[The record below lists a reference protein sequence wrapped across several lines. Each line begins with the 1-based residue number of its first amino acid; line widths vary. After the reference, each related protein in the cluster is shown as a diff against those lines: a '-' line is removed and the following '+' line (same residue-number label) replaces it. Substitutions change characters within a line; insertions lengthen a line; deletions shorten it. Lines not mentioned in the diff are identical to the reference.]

1 MSLEGKNRKIFSY
14 NNEDRCN
21 GNFMYKDFEKTNSY
35 NSSFRQANFSFASL
49 RGAKM
54 KFCDFSGASFVG
66 SEFVG
71 TNFRGSNFSDAYFK
85 ESIFC
90 CTVLDKAIFEN
101 AKFENCYFVNTGI
114 SKTRKFPLDCTGI
127 TFFHTPP
134 AADTFSDE
142 LLQVVEELR
151 SNDII
156 RRSHTLHLKKG
167 KVNTLSLHI
176 LLQSYSEDDLIAL
189 LPQVP
194 RYLAT
199 QFYTLSYLKNLLKKI
214 A

>member
-21 GNFMYKDFEKTNSY
+21 RNFMYKDFEKTNSY
-35 NSSFRQANFSFASL
+35 NSSFRQANFNFSSL

-71 TNFRGSNFSDAYFK
+71 TNFRGSNFSGAYFK

-101 AKFENCYFVNTGI
+101 AKFENCYFVGTGI
-114 SKTRKFPLDCTGI
+114 SKTRKFPLDCAGI
-127 TFFHTPP
+127 TFLHSLPS
-134 AADTFSDE
+134 ADTFSDE

-176 LLQSYSEDDLIAL
+176 LSQSYSEDDLIAL
-189 LPQVP
+189 LPQIP
-194 RYLAT
+194 QHLTT
-199 QFYTLSYLKNLLKKI
+199 QFYTLSYLKNLLKKM

>member
-1 MSLEGKNRKIFSY
+1 MSTDISSVFGFFRHVIATSVCGLPSVFLLFVVSLT
-14 NNEDRCN
+14 
-21 GNFMYKDFEKTNSY
+21 TNI
-35 NSSFRQANFSFASL
+35 RL
-49 RGAKM
+49 
-54 KFCDFSGASFVG
+54 
-66 SEFVG
+66 
-71 TNFRGSNFSDAYFK
+71 SNTS
-85 ESIFC
+85 
-90 CTVLDKAIFEN
+90 IFEN
-101 AKFENCYFVNTGI
+101 AKFENCYFVSTGI

-194 RYLAT
+194 QYLAT